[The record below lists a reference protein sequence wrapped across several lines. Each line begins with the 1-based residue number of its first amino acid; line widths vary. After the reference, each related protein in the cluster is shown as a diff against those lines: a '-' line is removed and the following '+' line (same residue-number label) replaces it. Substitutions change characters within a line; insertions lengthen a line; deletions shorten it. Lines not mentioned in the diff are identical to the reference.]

1 LAAAKRTKVG
11 PRDEKGVLAAR
22 ILAVARASFAANGKA
37 GTSVRAVARDAGVDS
52 ALVYHYYGSKDGLL
66 DACTT
71 PPPEFLESVATAW
84 SAPRAELGA
93 TLVRN
98 LLRFWNDTTFAPVL
112 RAVLLI
118 AAHDEATNAK
128 LRSVIESALMGP
140 GLSHLCEAERTTRA
154 SLVGSQLMGL
164 AFMRYVWKLEP
175 ICSMTDA
182 EVVANIAPNVQRYI
196 DAHVVV
202 PGKKRART
210 G

>member
-1 LAAAKRTKVG
+1 MAAPRTTKVG

-22 ILAVARASFAANGKA
+22 ILDVARASFAANGKA
-37 GTSVRAVARDAGVDS
+37 GTSVRAIARDADVDP
-52 ALVYHYYGSKDGLL
+52 ALVYHYYGSKDALL

-93 TLVRN
+93 SLVRN
-98 LLRFWNDTTFAPVL
+98 LLRFWNDTTLSPVL

-118 AAHDEATNAK
+118 AAHDERTNAK
-128 LRSVIESALMGP
+128 LRFVIANALMGP
-140 GLSHLCEAERTTRA
+140 GLSQLGEAERATRT

-164 AFMRYVWKLEP
+164 AFMRYVWKIEP
-175 ICSMTDA
+175 ISSMTDA

-196 DAHVVV
+196 DGHVVV
-202 PGKKRART
+202 PGKKRTRT